1 MTFDL
6 SFLHTSLLTL
16 LGIAAVAGFYM
27 GHIARRAK
35 LPALI
40 GYMIFGVILGPS
52 VLNIFDEP
60 SIERLSFIAEIGLGF
75 VAVTIGSELRISSL
89 KRVGW
94 SIVFIIFAESF
105 MAFLVVAGAL
115 YLLTSDLALAIIFGA
130 MAPASAPAGTVA
142 VIQECRA
149 KGSLTK
155 ALYAVVG
162 FDDGLAVIIF
172 GFAAA
177 ISRSLLIGE
186 ASGTGSS
193 ILPGLWAPIAEISA
207 SLLLGGIVGYLFCGL
222 VSRLQ
227 DSRDVLIILF
237 GVVLLATGPDLK

>member
-27 GHIARRAK
+27 GHLARRAK

-40 GYMIFGVILGPS
+40 GYMIFGVIIGPS

-115 YLLTSDLALAIIFGA
+115 YLLTSDIALAIMFGA

-142 VIQECRA
+142 VIQE
-149 KGSLTK
+149 
-155 ALYAVVG
+155 
-162 FDDGLAVIIF
+162 
-172 GFAAA
+172 
-177 ISRSLLIGE
+177 
-186 ASGTGSS
+186 
-193 ILPGLWAPIAEISA
+193 
-207 SLLLGGIVGYLFCGL
+207 
-222 VSRLQ
+222 
-227 DSRDVLIILF
+227 
-237 GVVLLATGPDLK
+237 